1 VEATAVTRQQL
12 TGYRTKLLTLA
23 ADVERSL
30 THDRRELRREEE
42 PDVAGGPMPSTEDVV
57 DSGAQEVE
65 VGLIRNEEQLLTEV
79 TAALDRID
87 AGTFGQCAECGRPI
101 SQPRLDALPY
111 ARQCIRCARAAQ
123 PAAR

>member
-1 VEATAVTRQQL
+1 MTRQQL
-12 TGYRTKLLTLA
+12 NGYRKELLTLA
-23 ADVERSL
+23 ADLERSL
-30 THDRRELRREEE
+30 ARDRRELRREEE

-65 VGLIRNEEQLLTEV
+65 IGLILNEDRLLAEV
-79 TAALDRID
+79 VAALDRID
-87 AGTFGQCAECGRPI
+87 AGTFGRCADCGRPVG
-101 SQPRLDALPY
+101 QARLDALPY